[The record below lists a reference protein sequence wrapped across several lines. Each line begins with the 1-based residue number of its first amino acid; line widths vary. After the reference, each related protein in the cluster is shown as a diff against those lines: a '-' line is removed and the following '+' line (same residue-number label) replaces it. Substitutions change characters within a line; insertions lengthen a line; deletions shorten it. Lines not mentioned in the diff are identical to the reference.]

1 MKRNLHYVR
10 ILAAVASVALFMY
23 MLRRASSATVLD
35 KARLLGW
42 GFAFL
47 IVLSGAKQVLRTLA
61 WHGCLEPDGR
71 RPGLLD
77 LFGLRLMGEAFNSL
91 TPAGPLVGET
101 AKVWAASR
109 RMPAQSTVSSVVIE
123 NLIYYL
129 AAVLFMLS
137 AVVLVLLELAPSHR
151 FRWLAAGLV
160 ICFLAFMLFAAR
172 SVSRRVSLVR
182 GILHRLRSW
191 GCKCAFLERYEHDLC
206 AMETEIYD
214 FFLTRRALFLGL
226 LALEFA
232 TNFTGIGEA
241 YLILKATTA
250 HTSVLAAYLVE
261 STNRAV
267 QLVFAFVPLGL
278 GVDEGFAARTLR
290 TLGYDASEGVSLA
303 IIRKIR
309 TVFWVGVGLLLTA
322 KYSMA
327 RSERVRTTYE
337 ATYCERG

>member
-10 ILAAVASVALFMY
+10 TLAAVASVGLFVY
-23 MLRRASSATVLD
+23 MLGRTSTATVLD

-47 IVLSGAKQVLRTLA
+47 IVLSGARQVLRALA
-61 WHGCLEPDGR
+61 WHRCLEPDGR

-109 RMPAQSTVSSVVIE
+109 RIPAQSSVSSVIIE

-129 AAVLFMLS
+129 AAALFMLS
-137 AVVLVLLELAPSHR
+137 AVVLALLELAPLHR

-160 ICFLAFMLFAAR
+160 ICFLVFMLLAAR

-182 GILHRLRSW
+182 GILDRLRSL
-191 GCKCAFLERYEHDLC
+191 GFKCAFLKRYEHDLWT
-206 AMETEIYD
+206 MEMDIYD
-214 FFLTRRALFLGL
+214 FFLTRRSLVLGL

-232 TNFTGIGEA
+232 TNFTGIGEV
-241 YLILKATTA
+241 YLVLKATTA
-250 HTSVLAAYLVE
+250 HTSVLAAYLAE

-267 QLVFAFVPLGL
+267 QLVFAFVPFGL
-278 GVDEGFAARTLR
+278 GVEEGIAVTTLR
-290 TLGYDASEGVSLA
+290 TLGYNASEGISLA

-322 KYSMA
+322 KYSLA
-327 RSERVRTTYE
+327 GSQRERTT
-337 ATYCERG
+337 

>member
-10 ILAAVASVALFMY
+10 ILAAVASVALFVY
-23 MLRRASSATVLD
+23 MLGRASTTTVLD
-35 KARLLGW
+35 KVRLLGW

-47 IVLSGAKQVLRTLA
+47 IVLSGARQVLRTLA
-61 WHGCLEPDGR
+61 WHRCLEPDGP

-109 RMPAQSTVSSVVIE
+109 RMPAQSSISSVVIE
-123 NLIYYL
+123 NLIYYI
-129 AAVLFMLS
+129 AAALFMLS
-137 AVVLVLLELAPSHR
+137 AVVLVVLELAPSHR
-151 FRWLAAGLV
+151 FRWLAGGLV
-160 ICFLAFMLFAAR
+160 TSFLASMLLACWM
-172 SVSRRVSLVR
+172 VSRRTLLVG
-182 GILHRLRSW
+182 GILDRLRGLGFKW
-191 GCKCAFLERYEHDLC
+191 AFLERHEHGLR
-206 AMETEIYD
+206 AMEMNIHD
-214 FFLTRRALFLGL
+214 FFRTRRSLFLGL
-226 LALEFA
+226 LALEFV
-232 TNFTGIGEA
+232 TNFTGMGEA
-241 YLILKATTA
+241 YLVLKATTA

-278 GVDEGFAARTLR
+278 GVDEGLAATTLR
-290 TLGYDASEGVSLA
+290 TLGYNASEGISLA

-322 KYSMA
+322 RYSSA
-327 RSERVRTTYE
+327 RSGRER
-337 ATYCERG
+337 AA

>member
-1 MKRNLHYVR
+1 MKRTLHYVR
-10 ILAAVASVALFMY
+10 ILATVASLGLFVY
-23 MLRRASSATVLD
+23 MLGRASTTTVLD

-47 IVLSGAKQVLRTLA
+47 IVLSGARHVLRTLA
-61 WHGCLEPDGR
+61 WHRCLEPDGR

-101 AKVWAASR
+101 AKAWAASQS
-109 RMPAQSTVSSVVIE
+109 MPARSSVTSVVIE

-137 AVVLVLLELAPSHR
+137 GVVLVLVKLAPSHPSG
-151 FRWLAAGLV
+151 WLAGALV
-160 ICFLAFMLFAAR
+160 ICFLAFVAVACWM
-172 SVSRRVSLVR
+172 VRRRILPLGKSLDYLKRVR
-182 GILHRLRSW
+182 PGW
-191 GCKCAFLERYEHDLC
+191 AFLYRYEQDLRAIEGGTHDFL
-206 AMETEIYD
+206 
-214 FFLTRRALFLGL
+214 LTRKGLLLGL
-226 LALEFA
+226 FGLEFA

-250 HTSVLAAYLVE
+250 HASLLAAYLVE
-261 STNRAV
+261 SANRAV

-278 GVDEGFAARTLR
+278 GVDEGTTAAMLR
-290 TLGYDASEGVSLA
+290 ALGYGAGEGVSLA

-309 TVFWVGVGLLLTA
+309 TVFWVALGLLLAA
-322 KYSMA
+322 KYSFA
-327 RSERVRTTYE
+327 RSEREV
-337 ATYCERG
+337 AT

>member
-10 ILAAVASVALFMY
+10 ILATVASLALFVY
-23 MLRRASSATVLD
+23 MLGRASNTTVLD

-47 IVLSGAKQVLRTLA
+47 IVLSGARHVLRTLV
-61 WHGCLEPDGR
+61 WHYCLEPDGR

-101 AKVWAASR
+101 AKAWAASR
-109 RMPAQSTVSSVVIE
+109 RMPAQSSVSSVVIE

-137 AVVLVLLELAPSHR
+137 AVILVLVKLAPFHR
-151 FRWLAAGLV
+151 SGWLAAGLV
-160 ICFLAFMLFAAR
+160 MCFLASMLLAAR
-172 SVSRRVSLVR
+172 SVSRRVPLAR
-182 GILHRLRSW
+182 GILDRLRRMGLKW
-191 GCKCAFLERYEHDLC
+191 AFLERHEHDLL
-206 AMETEIYD
+206 ATEMDIYD
-214 FFLTRRALFLGL
+214 FFLTRRSLFLGL

-241 YLILKATTA
+241 YLVLKATTA
-250 HTSVLAAYLVE
+250 HTSVLAAYLAE

-278 GVDEGFAARTLR
+278 GVDEGFAATTLR
-290 TLGYDASEGVSLA
+290 TLGYNASEGISLA

-322 KYSMA
+322 KYSLA
-327 RSERVRTTYE
+327 GSERERTT
-337 ATYCERG
+337 

>member
-1 MKRNLHYVR
+1 MKRNLHYVH
-10 ILAAVASVALFMY
+10 ILAAVASLALFVY
-23 MLRRASSATVLD
+23 MLRRASNATVLD

-47 IVLSGAKQVLRTLA
+47 IVLSGARHVLRTLA
-61 WHGCLEPDGR
+61 WHRCLEPDGR

-77 LFGLRLMGEAFNSL
+77 LFGLRLMSEAFSSL

-109 RMPAQSTVSSVVIE
+109 RMPTQSSVSSVVIE

-137 AVVLVLLELAPSHR
+137 AVVLLLLELAPAHR

-160 ICFLAFMLFAAR
+160 ICLLASILLAAR
-172 SVSRRVSLVR
+172 SVSRRASLVR
-182 GILHRLRSW
+182 GILERLKSL
-191 GCKCAFLERYEHDLC
+191 GFKCTFLKRYEHDLW
-206 AMETEIYD
+206 AMEMEIYD

-241 YLILKATTA
+241 YL
-250 HTSVLAAYLVE
+250 
-261 STNRAV
+261 
-267 QLVFAFVPLGL
+267 VFAFVPLGL
-278 GVDEGFAARTLR
+278 GVDEGIAATTLR
-290 TLGYDASEGVSLA
+290 TLGYNASEGISLA
-303 IIRKIR
+303 IIRRVR
-309 TVFWVGVGLLLTA
+309 TVFWVGVGLLLAT
-322 KYSMA
+322 KYSLA
-327 RSERVRTTYE
+327 GSERERTT
-337 ATYCERG
+337 

>member
-1 MKRNLHYVR
+1 MKRNLHYVH
-10 ILAAVASVALFMY
+10 ILAAVASLALFVY
-23 MLRRASSATVLD
+23 MLRRASNATVLD

-47 IVLSGAKQVLRTLA
+47 IVLSGARHVLRTLA
-61 WHGCLEPDGR
+61 WHRCLEPDGR

-77 LFGLRLMGEAFNSL
+77 LFGLRLMGEAFSSL

-109 RMPAQSTVSSVVIE
+109 RMPTQSSVSSVVIE

-137 AVVLVLLELAPSHR
+137 AVVLLLLELAPARR

-160 ICFLAFMLFAAR
+160 ICLLASILLAAR

-182 GILHRLRSW
+182 GILDRLKSLGFNCTFIKRH
-191 GCKCAFLERYEHDLC
+191 EHDLW
-206 AMETEIYD
+206 AMEMEIYD
-214 FFLTRRALFLGL
+214 FFLTRRSLFLGL

-232 TNFTGIGEA
+232 TNITGIGEA
-241 YLILKATTA
+241 YLVLKATTA
-250 HTSVLAAYLVE
+250 HTSVLAAYLAE

-267 QLVFAFVPLGL
+267 QLMFAFVPLGL
-278 GVDEGFAARTLR
+278 GVDEGIAATTLR
-290 TLGYDASEGVSLA
+290 TLGYNASEGISLA
-303 IIRKIR
+303 IIRRVR
-309 TVFWVGVGLLLTA
+309 TVFWVGVGLLLAA
-322 KYSMA
+322 KYSLA
-327 RSERVRTTYE
+327 GSERERTI
-337 ATYCERG
+337 

>member
-1 MKRNLHYVR
+1 MKRNLHYVQ
-10 ILAAVASVALFMY
+10 ILATVASLALFVY
-23 MLRRASSATVLD
+23 MLGRASNTTILD

-47 IVLSGAKQVLRTLA
+47 LVLSGARHVLRTLA

-129 AAVLFMLS
+129 GAALFMLS
-137 AVVLVLLELAPSHR
+137 AVVLVLLELAPLHR
-151 FRWLAAGLV
+151 FRGLAAGLV
-160 ICFLAFMLFAAR
+160 ICFLASMLVVAR
-172 SVSRRVSLVR
+172 SVSRRVSVVR
-182 GILHRLRSW
+182 GILDRLRSW
-191 GCKCAFLERYEHDLC
+191 GVKCAFLERYEHDLW
-206 AMETEIYD
+206 AMEMEIYD

-241 YLILKATTA
+241 YLVLKATTA
-250 HTSVLAAYLVE
+250 HTSVLAAYLTE

-267 QLVFAFVPLGL
+267 QLLFGFVPLGL
-278 GVDEGFAARTLR
+278 GVDEGFAATTLR
-290 TLGYDASEGVSLA
+290 TLGYSASEGISLA

-309 TVFWVGVGLLLTA
+309 TVFWVGVGLLLAA
-322 KYSMA
+322 KYSLA
-327 RSERVRTTYE
+327 GSERERTT
-337 ATYCERG
+337 

>member
-1 MKRNLHYVR
+1 MKRNLHHVQ
-10 ILAAVASVALFMY
+10 ILAAVASLALFVY
-23 MLRRASSATVLD
+23 MLQRASNTTVLD

-47 IVLSGAKQVLRTLA
+47 IVLSGARHVLRTLA
-61 WHGCLEPDGR
+61 WHGCLAPDGR

-109 RMPAQSTVSSVVIE
+109 TMPAQSSVSSVVIE

-129 AAVLFMLS
+129 ASVLFMLS
-137 AVVLVLLELAPSHR
+137 AVVLVLLELAPPHR

-160 ICFLAFMLFAAR
+160 ICLVICFLAPLLIAAR

-182 GILHRLRSW
+182 GILDRLRSW
-191 GCKCAFLERYEHDLC
+191 GFKCAFLGRYEHDLG
-206 AMETEIYD
+206 AMEMEIYD
-214 FFLTRRALFLGL
+214 FFLTRKALFLGL

-241 YLILKATTA
+241 YLVLKATTA
-250 HTSVLAAYLVE
+250 HTSVVAAYLTE

-267 QLVFAFVPLGL
+267 QLLFAFVPLGL
-278 GVDEGFAARTLR
+278 GVDEGFAATTLR
-290 TLGYDASEGVSLA
+290 TLGYSASEGISLA

-309 TVFWVGVGLLLTA
+309 TVFWVGVGLVLTA
-322 KYSMA
+322 KYSLA
-327 RSERVRTTYE
+327 GSERERTT
-337 ATYCERG
+337 

>member
-1 MKRNLHYVR
+1 MKRNLRYVQ
-10 ILAAVASVALFMY
+10 ILATVASLALFVY
-23 MLRRASSATVLD
+23 MLRRASNTTVLD

-42 GFAFL
+42 GIAFL
-47 IVLSGAKQVLRTLA
+47 IVLSGARHVLRTLA
-61 WHGCLEPDGR
+61 WHKCLGPDGR

-109 RMPAQSTVSSVVIE
+109 RMPAQSSISSVVIE

-137 AVVLVLLELAPSHR
+137 AVVLVLLELAPTHR
-151 FRWLAAGLV
+151 FRWLAAGLL
-160 ICFLAFMLFAAR
+160 ICCLASMLAAAR
-172 SVSRRVSLVR
+172 SVRRRVSLVR
-182 GILHRLRSW
+182 GLLDGLRSW
-191 GCKCAFLERYEHDLC
+191 GFKCALLEPYEHDLC
-206 AMETEIYD
+206 AMEMEIYD
-214 FFLTRRALFLGL
+214 FFMTRRALFLGL

-241 YLILKATTA
+241 YLVLKATTA

-267 QLVFAFVPLGL
+267 QLLFAFVPLGL
-278 GVDEGFAARTLR
+278 GVDEGLAATTLR
-290 TLGYDASEGVSLA
+290 TLGYNASEGISLA

-309 TVFWVGVGLLLTA
+309 TVFWVALGLLLAA
-322 KYSMA
+322 KYSFA
-327 RSERVRTTYE
+327 RSEREV
-337 ATYCERG
+337 AT

>member
-1 MKRNLHYVR
+1 MKRNLHYVQ
-10 ILAAVASVALFMY
+10 ILATVASLALFVY
-23 MLRRASSATVLD
+23 MLRRASNTTVLD

-42 GFAFL
+42 GIALL
-47 IVLSGAKQVLRTLA
+47 IVLSGARHVLRTLA
-61 WHGCLEPDGR
+61 WHRCLEPDGR
-71 RPGLLD
+71 RPGLLN

-129 AAVLFMLS
+129 GAVLFMLS
-137 AVVLVLLELAPSHR
+137 AVVLVLLELAALHR
-151 FRWLAAGLV
+151 FRGFAAGLV
-160 ICFLAFMLFAAR
+160 ICFLASMLLAAR
-172 SVSRRVSLVR
+172 SVNRRVSLVR
-182 GILHRLRSW
+182 GILHRLRSL
-191 GCKCAFLERYEHDLC
+191 GFKCAFLERHEQDLL
-206 AMETEIYD
+206 ATEMEIYD

-241 YLILKATTA
+241 YLVLKATTA
-250 HTSVLAAYLVE
+250 HSSILAAYLAE

-278 GVDEGFAARTLR
+278 GVDEGFAATTLR
-290 TLGYDASEGVSLA
+290 TLGYNASEGISLA

-309 TVFWVGVGLLLTA
+309 TVFWVGVGLLLAA
-322 KYSMA
+322 KYSLA
-327 RSERVRTTYE
+327 GSERERTT
-337 ATYCERG
+337 